1 MWWAWLVLVPLLLGP
16 QGTQSDGSAKDEP
29 KAPKKVYTDD
39 DLGRY
44 RPPAPS
50 PPPSSAP
57 TGGARS
63 SRAKRATTPQPTPPP
78 PRQPPKGEWTG
89 DQDAEPPRPLAP
101 VEDPG
106 ASPDTQQAPAPD
118 GTEGE
123 SGEAAWRARAD
134 ASRLTVLQVENQVE
148 GLQYRLDGLRN
159 DTGLDR
165 ATDPFRLQKIQ
176 AEIEQVTADLE
187 QAKTQLQ
194 ATRKALE
201 DFEEE
206 ARRANVPPGW
216 LRERPSG
223 PES

>member
-1 MWWAWLVLVPLLLGP
+1 MWWAWLALVPLLLGP
-16 QGTQSDGSAKDEP
+16 QETQSDGSAKDEP
-29 KAPKKVYTDD
+29 KPPKKVYTDD

-50 PPPSSAP
+50 PSPSSPP

-63 SRAKRATTPQPTPPP
+63 SRARPAKPPQPTPPP
-78 PRQPPKGEWTG
+78 PRQESKREWTG
-89 DQDAEPPRPLAP
+89 EEQAPPPPLAAG
-101 VEDPG
+101 EDVG
-106 ASPDTQQAPAPD
+106 GSPDNQQAPAPD
-118 GTEGE
+118 ESEGE

-134 ASRLTVLQVENQVE
+134 TARLTVLQLENEVE
-148 GLQYRLDGLRN
+148 GLQTRLDGLRN

-176 AEIEQVTADLE
+176 AEIGQVRTELE
-187 QAKTQLQ
+187 QAKAQVQ
-194 ATRKALE
+194 AARKALE
-201 DFEEE
+201 DLEEE

-216 LRERPSG
+216 IRERPNG